1 MKIFFILLIFP
12 AAVSSVAE
20 DVGISIP
27 FQPGEKMVFKV
38 RWTIIP
44 AGEAILEVLPHDVVG
59 GSPVRRFRL
68 TAYTYPAVDV
78 FYKVR
83 DHMVSYV
90 EMDMSRTIYYT
101 RKTLGKKHREEKVVF
116 NPDSATAR
124 YSNFGKERA
133 AIDIELGTFDPFAVF
148 YAFRLG
154 QLHVG
159 ATLSHPVADGKR
171 SIVGRANVVGR
182 ETIETAMGKF
192 DVFLLELTMDDISGA
207 FEKPEGAGMRIWVT
221 ADSYRIPVRIRSKV
235 PVGSFVA
242 ELVDIAGTDWP
253 RAASV
258 GAPEG
263 GSLVSSRGLYR

>member
-1 MKIFFILLIFP
+1 
-12 AAVSSVAE
+12 
-20 DVGISIP
+20 
-27 FQPGEKMVFKV
+27 MVFKV

-44 AGEAILEVLPHDVVG
+44 AGEAVLEVLPHDVVG
-59 GSPVRRFRL
+59 GCPVRHFRL
-68 TAYTYPAVDV
+68 TAYTYPVVDV

-83 DHMVSYV
+83 DHMDSYV
-90 EMDMSRTIYYT
+90 EMDMSRSIYYT

-116 NPDSATAR
+116 DPGSAKTR

-133 AIDIELGTFDPFAVF
+133 PIDIEPGTFDPFAVF

-154 QLHVG
+154 ELQEG

-171 SIVGRANVVGR
+171 SIVGRADVVRRENV
-182 ETIETAMGKF
+182 ETAMGKF
-192 DVFLLELTMDDISGA
+192 DVFLLELTMDDIHGA
-207 FEKPEGAGMRIWVT
+207 FEKPEGAGMQIWVT

-253 RAASV
+253 PAAAV
-258 GAPEG
+258 ATAEG
-263 GSLVSSRGLYR
+263 GSRFSGP